1 MKLVVF
7 SQIQWRCCVLNCW
20 KPFRILACKAH
31 VKWIVWLL
39 LVNLFAYQCREF
51 CWFHRNDS
59 DWGLRMKVSALDI
72 HGGHQ
77 NSLWLHA
84 NISNDFP
91 SRIILVLHCFVSLKQ
106 HYQCLNRA
114 KKADVLNSHPT
125 FFFFFS
131 RENILC
137 QNFKAQQ
144 LEISISFHF
153 WFHSFFKKKI
163 TLNKIWTFL
172 FKKAKLWAIVYQE
185 MDRFFFSFYFTCQK
199 EFCYL

>member
-125 FFFFFS
+125 FFFFSPEKIFS
-131 RENILC
+131 A
-137 QNFKAQQ
+137 K
-144 LEISISFHF
+144 ISKLNSLRSLSLFIFGFIPFS
-153 WFHSFFKKKI
+153 KKK
-163 TLNKIWTFL
+163 
-172 FKKAKLWAIVYQE
+172 
-185 MDRFFFSFYFTCQK
+185 SH
-199 EFCYL
+199 